1 MRHKFLKFLPS
12 FILIVIAIGIWFS
25 QNWYKMPK
33 YIGDIKNPT
42 YENIQINWE
51 DGPKTR
57 TSSKP
62 NIIIILVDDLGFNQ
76 ISSYGGGMANGQFKT
91 PNIDKLANDGVLCT
105 NGYSSSPVC
114 SPSRASLL
122 TGRFAT
128 RFGYEFTPTTSSMM
142 KAISVFS
149 KKNGIADGIYYDNR
163 EENIIAIDQMGIP
176 QSEKTIPEMLKP
188 EGYHNIHIGKWHLG
202 HGKDFLPRKH
212 GFDESLRM
220 DQGSLFLPENDKNVI
235 NAKLDFDPI
244 DKVLWGNLP
253 YAVNFNEGP
262 RMNPDGHLTDY
273 LTDEAVKVI
282 EKNKNRPFFLY
293 LAYWAVHS
301 PLQAKKEDY
310 EKLSFIKNHEERVLA
325 SMVMTVDRGV
335 GKIRDVLKE
344 NNMDDNTIIIFTS
357 DNGAPG
363 YIGLPDLN
371 KPYRGWKLTHF
382 EGGVHVPFIVSY
394 PNKIPKGSAYNGR
407 VSNLDIFSTAASL
420 AGIDINRNDLQQI
433 QFDGV
438 NILPYL
444 SGEKEG
450 EPDRVLF
457 NKSGDYSFLIK
468 DGWKLQV
475 DLIQNKKWL
484 YNLNEDPTEQINLIE
499 SDLEKLNELGKILN
513 KKLSEQVKPIWPS
526 LLDWPIFIDK
536 TLDETVIKND
546 EYIFW
551 AN

>member
-1 MRHKFLKFLPS
+1 MRKIFFRLLIV
-12 FILIVIAIGIWFS
+12 FILIVVAIGIWFS

-33 YIGDIKNPT
+33 YISYLKNPT
-42 YENIQINWE
+42 IENVTIEWE
-51 DGPKTR
+51 NGPETR
-57 TSSKP
+57 TNFKP
-62 NIIIILVDDLGFNQ
+62 NIIVVLVDDLGFNQ
-76 ISSYGGGMANGQFKT
+76 ISSYGGGMSNGNFKT
-91 PNIDKLANDGVLCT
+91 PNIDNLANDGVLCT
-105 NGYSSSPVC
+105 NGYSSSPIC

-122 TGRFAT
+122 TGRFPT

-142 KAISVFS
+142 KAISLFS
-149 KKNGIADGIYYDNR
+149 KKNEVADGIYYDNR
-163 EENIIAIDQMGIP
+163 EENIIDIEQMGLP
-176 QSEKTIPEMLKP
+176 QSEKTIAEMLKP

-202 HGKDFLPRKH
+202 HAKDFLPRKH
-212 GFDESLRM
+212 GFDESLRI
-220 DQGSLFLPENDKNVI
+220 DQGSLFLPEDDKNVI
-235 NAKLDFDPI
+235 NAKLEFDPI

-273 LTDEAVKVI
+273 LTNEAVKAI

-310 EKLSFIKNHEERVLA
+310 EKLSFIENHEERVLA
-325 SMVMTVDRGV
+325 SMVLTVDRGV
-335 GKIRDVLKE
+335 GKIRDVLKK
-344 NNMDDNTIIIFTS
+344 NNIDDNTIIIFTS

-382 EGGVHVPFIVSY
+382 EGGVHVPFMVSY
-394 PNKIPKGSAYNGR
+394 PNKIPKGTTYSGR
-407 VSNLDIFSTAASL
+407 VSSLDILSTVASV
-420 AGIDINRNDLQQI
+420 AGVDMNRNDLKEI
-433 QFDGV
+433 EFDGTNV
-438 NILPYL
+438 LPYL
-444 SGEKEG
+444 IGEKEG
-450 EPDRVLF
+450 EPERVLF
-457 NKSGDYSFLIK
+457 NKSGNYSFIIK
-468 DGWKLQV
+468 EGWKLQV
-475 DLIQNKKWL
+475 DLVQNKKWL
-484 YNLNEDPTEQINLIE
+484 YNLNEDPTEQINLIK
-499 SDLEKLNELGKILN
+499 SDLKKLNELEKILN

-536 TLDETVIKND
+536 TLDEKVNKND

>member
-62 NIIIILVDDLGFNQ
+62 NISIILVDDLGFNQ

-444 SGEKEG
+444 SGEKKG

-499 SDLEKLNELGKILN
+499 SYPEKLNELGKILN

>member
-1 MRHKFLKFLPS
+1 MKRKFFKFLLS
-12 FILIVIAIGIWFS
+12 LVLIIVAIGIWFS

-33 YIGDIKNPT
+33 YISNFTNPT
-42 YENIQINWE
+42 YENVAIEWE
-51 DGPKTR
+51 NGPISR
-57 TSSKP
+57 TNSKP
-62 NIIIILVDDLGFNQ
+62 NIIVVLIDDLGFNQ
-76 ISSYGGGMANGQFKT
+76 ISSYGGGMANGKFKT
-91 PNIDKLANDGVLCT
+91 PNIDKLASDGVLCT

-142 KAISVFS
+142 KAVNVFS
-149 KKNGIADGIYYDNR
+149 KKNEVVDGIYHNDR
-163 EENIIAIDQMGIP
+163 SENIIDIEQMGIP
-176 QSEKTIPEMLKP
+176 QSERTIAEMLKP

-202 HGKDFLPRKH
+202 HAKDFLPRRH

-220 DQGSLFLPENDKNVI
+220 DQGSLFLPEYDDDVV
-235 NAKLDFDPI
+235 NAKIDFDPI
-244 DKVLWGNLP
+244 DKLLWGNLP
-253 YAVNFNEGP
+253 YAVNFNEGTRIKP
-262 RMNPDGHLTDY
+262 EGHLTDY
-273 LTDEAVKVI
+273 LTNEAVKAI

-310 EKLSFIKNHEERVLA
+310 EKLSFIENHEERVLA

-335 GKIRDVLKE
+335 GKIRDVLKK
-344 NNMDDNTIIIFTS
+344 NNIDDNTIIIFTS

-363 YIGLPDLN
+363 YIGLPHLN

-382 EGGVHVPFIVSY
+382 EGGIHIPYIVSY
-394 PNKIPKGSAYNGR
+394 PNKIPKGKTYDGR
-407 VSNLDIFSTAASL
+407 VSNLDIFSTVASVADVDL
-420 AGIDINRNDLQQI
+420 NRNDLREI
-433 QFDGV
+433 EFDGV
-438 NILPYL
+438 NIIPYL
-444 SGEKEG
+444 SGENEG
-450 EPDRVLF
+450 EPERILF

-475 DLIQNKKWL
+475 DLVQNKKWL
-484 YNLNEDPTEQINLIE
+484 YNLKRDPTEKINLIE
-499 SDLEKLNELGKILN
+499 SDIEKLNELELILSN
-513 KKLSEQVKPIWPS
+513 KLSEQVKPIWPS

-536 TLDETVIKND
+536 TLDEKVNKTD

>member
-1 MRHKFLKFLPS
+1 MKRKFFKFLLSFL
-12 FILIVIAIGIWFS
+12 LIVVAIGIWFS

-33 YIGDIKNPT
+33 YISNFTNST
-42 YENIQINWE
+42 YENVAIEWE
-51 DGPKTR
+51 NGPISR
-57 TSSKP
+57 TNSKP
-62 NIIIILVDDLGFNQ
+62 NIIVVLIDDLGFNQ
-76 ISSYGGGMANGQFKT
+76 ISSYGGGMANGKFKT
-91 PNIDKLANDGVLCT
+91 PNIDKLASDGVLCT

-142 KAISVFS
+142 KAISIFS
-149 KKNGIADGIYYDNR
+149 KKNEVVDGIYHNDR
-163 EENIIAIDQMGIP
+163 SENIIDIDQMGIP
-176 QSEKTIPEMLKP
+176 QSERTIAEMLKP

-202 HGKDFLPRKH
+202 HAKDFLPRRH
-212 GFDESLRM
+212 GFDESLRI
-220 DQGSLFLPENDKNVI
+220 DQGSLFLPEDDENVI

-310 EKLSFIKNHEERVLA
+310 EKLSFIENHEERVLA

-335 GKIRDVLKE
+335 GKIRDVLKK
-344 NNMDDNTIIIFTS
+344 NKIDDNTIIIFTS

-394 PNKIPKGSAYNGR
+394 PNKISKGKTYKGR
-407 VSNLDIFSTAASL
+407 VSNLDIFSTVASV
-420 AGIDINRNDLQQI
+420 AGVDMTRNDLKDI
-433 QFDGV
+433 AFDGA
-438 NILPYL
+438 NLIPYL
-444 SGEKEG
+444 SGENEG
-450 EPDRVLF
+450 EPERILF

-468 DGWKLQV
+468 EGWKLQV
-475 DLIQNKKWL
+475 DLVQNKKWL
-484 YNLNEDPTEQINLIE
+484 YNLNQDPTEQLNLSE
-499 SDLEKLNELGKILN
+499 SNFTKLNELEEILN
-513 KKLSEQVKPIWPS
+513 NKLSEQVKPIWPS

-536 TLDETVIKND
+536 TLDDKVNKND

>member
-1 MRHKFLKFLPS
+1 MKHKFFKFLLS
-12 FILIVIAIGIWFS
+12 FLLIVVAIGIWFS

-33 YIGDIKNPT
+33 YISNFTNST
-42 YENIQINWE
+42 YENVAIEWE
-51 DGPKTR
+51 NGPISR
-57 TSSKP
+57 TNSKP
-62 NIIIILVDDLGFNQ
+62 NIIVVLIDDLGFNQ
-76 ISSYGGGMANGQFKT
+76 ISSYGGGMANGKFKT
-91 PNIDKLANDGVLCT
+91 PNIDKLASDGVLCT

-142 KAISVFS
+142 KAISIFS
-149 KKNGIADGIYYDNR
+149 KKNEVVDGIYHNDR
-163 EENIIAIDQMGIP
+163 SENIIDIDQMGIP
-176 QSEKTIPEMLKP
+176 QSERTIAEMLKP

-202 HGKDFLPRKH
+202 HAKDFLPRRH
-212 GFDESLRM
+212 GFDESLRI
-220 DQGSLFLPENDKNVI
+220 DQGSLFLPEDDENVI

-310 EKLSFIKNHEERVLA
+310 EKLSFIENHEERVLA

-335 GKIRDVLKE
+335 GKIRDILKK
-344 NNMDDNTIIIFTS
+344 NKIDDNTIIIFTS

-382 EGGVHVPFIVSY
+382 EGGVHVPYIVSY
-394 PNKIPKGSAYNGR
+394 PNKIPKGKTYNGR
-407 VSNLDIFSTAASL
+407 VSNLDIFSTVANV
-420 AGIDINRNDLQQI
+420 AGVDLNRNDLKEI
-433 QFDGV
+433 EFDGV
-438 NILPYL
+438 NLLPYL
-444 SGEKEG
+444 SGENEG
-450 EPDRVLF
+450 EPERILF

-475 DLIQNKKWL
+475 DLVQNKKWL
-484 YNLNEDPTEQINLIE
+484 YNLNEDPTEQLNLSE
-499 SDLEKLNELGKILN
+499 SNFTKLNELEEILN
-513 KKLSEQVKPIWPS
+513 NKLSEQVKPIWPS

-536 TLDETVIKND
+536 TLDDKVNKND

>member
-1 MRHKFLKFLPS
+1 MRQNFFRFLIV
-12 FILIVIAIGIWFS
+12 FILVVVAIGIWFS

-33 YIGDIKNPT
+33 YISNLKNPT
-42 YENIQINWE
+42 IENVTIEWE
-51 DGPKTR
+51 NGPKNR
-57 TSSKP
+57 SISKP
-62 NIIIILVDDLGFNQ
+62 NIIVVLVDDLGFNQ
-76 ISSYGGGMANGQFKT
+76 ISSYGGGMSNGNFKT
-91 PNIDKLANDGVLCT
+91 PNIDNLANDGVLCT
-105 NGYSSSPVC
+105 NGYSSSPIC

-142 KAISVFS
+142 KAISLFS
-149 KKNGIADGIYYDNR
+149 KKNEVADGIYYNKR
-163 EENIIAIDQMGIP
+163 EENIIDIEQMGLP
-176 QSEKTIPEMLKP
+176 QSEKTIAEMLKP

-202 HGKDFLPRKH
+202 HANDFLPRKH
-212 GFDESLRM
+212 GFDESLRI
-220 DQGSLFLPENDKNVI
+220 DQGSLFLPEDDKNVI
-235 NAKLDFDPI
+235 NAKLEFDPI

-273 LTDEAVKVI
+273 LTNEAVKVI

-301 PLQAKKEDY
+301 PLQATKEDY
-310 EKLSFIKNHEERVLA
+310 EKLSFIENHDERVLA

-335 GKIRDVLKE
+335 GKIRDVLKK
-344 NNMDDNTIIIFTS
+344 NNIDDNTIIIFTS

-394 PNKIPKGSAYNGR
+394 PNKIPKGTTYNGR
-407 VSNLDIFSTAASL
+407 VSNLDILSTVASV
-420 AGIDINRNDLQQI
+420 AGVDMNRNDLKEI
-433 QFDGV
+433 EFDGANV
-438 NILPYL
+438 LPYL
-444 SGEKEG
+444 IGENEG
-450 EPDRVLF
+450 EPQRVLF
-457 NKSGDYSFLIK
+457 NKSGNYSFIIK
-468 DGWKLQV
+468 EGWKLQV
-475 DLIQNKKWL
+475 DLVQNKKWL
-484 YNLNEDPTEQINLIE
+484 YNLKEDPTEQINLIK
-499 SDLEKLNELGKILN
+499 SDLEKLNELEKILN

-536 TLDETVIKND
+536 TLDETVNKND

>member
-1 MRHKFLKFLPS
+1 MRHNFLKFLPS

-444 SGEKEG
+444 SGEKKG

-499 SDLEKLNELGKILN
+499 SYPEKLNELGKILN

>member
-1 MRHKFLKFLPS
+1 MKHKFFKFLLS
-12 FILIVIAIGIWFS
+12 FLLIVVAIGIWFS

-33 YIGDIKNPT
+33 YISNFTNST
-42 YENIQINWE
+42 YENVAIEWE
-51 DGPKTR
+51 NGPISR
-57 TSSKP
+57 TNSKP
-62 NIIIILVDDLGFNQ
+62 NIIVVLIDDLGFNQ
-76 ISSYGGGMANGQFKT
+76 ISSYGGGMANGKFKT
-91 PNIDKLANDGVLCT
+91 PNIDKLASDGVLCT

-142 KAISVFS
+142 KAISIFS
-149 KKNGIADGIYYDNR
+149 KKNEVVDGIYHNDR
-163 EENIIAIDQMGIP
+163 SENIIDIDQMGIP
-176 QSEKTIPEMLKP
+176 QSERTIAEMLKP

-202 HGKDFLPRKH
+202 HAKDFLPRRH
-212 GFDESLRM
+212 GFDESLRI
-220 DQGSLFLPENDKNVI
+220 DQGSLFLPEDDENVI

-310 EKLSFIKNHEERVLA
+310 EKLSFIENHEERVLA

-335 GKIRDVLKE
+335 GKIRDILKK
-344 NNMDDNTIIIFTS
+344 NKIDDNTIIIFTS

-382 EGGVHVPFIVSY
+382 EGGVHVPYIVSY
-394 PNKIPKGSAYNGR
+394 PNKIPKGKTYNGR
-407 VSNLDIFSTAASL
+407 VSNLDIFSTVASV
-420 AGIDINRNDLQQI
+420 AGVDMTRNDLKDI
-433 QFDGV
+433 AFDGANLV
-438 NILPYL
+438 PYL
-444 SGEKEG
+444 SGENEG
-450 EPDRVLF
+450 EPERILF

-468 DGWKLQV
+468 EGWKLQV
-475 DLIQNKKWL
+475 DLVQNKKWL
-484 YNLNEDPTEQINLIE
+484 YNLNEDPTEQLNLSE
-499 SDLEKLNELGKILN
+499 SNFTKLNELEEILN
-513 KKLSEQVKPIWPS
+513 NKLSEQVKPIWPS

-536 TLDETVIKND
+536 TLDDKVNKND

>member
-1 MRHKFLKFLPS
+1 MRQNFFRFLIV
-12 FILIVIAIGIWFS
+12 FILIVVAIGIWFS

-33 YIGDIKNPT
+33 YISNLKNPT
-42 YENIQINWE
+42 IENVTIEWE
-51 DGPKTR
+51 NGPKNR
-57 TSSKP
+57 SISKP
-62 NIIIILVDDLGFNQ
+62 NIIVVLVDDLGFNQ
-76 ISSYGGGMANGQFKT
+76 ISSYGGGMSNGNFKT
-91 PNIDKLANDGVLCT
+91 PNIDNLANDGVLCT
-105 NGYSSSPVC
+105 NGYSSSPIC

-142 KAISVFS
+142 KAISLFS
-149 KKNGIADGIYYDNR
+149 KKNEVADGIYYDKR
-163 EENIIAIDQMGIP
+163 EENIIDIEQMGLP
-176 QSEKTIPEMLKP
+176 QSEKTIAEMLKP

-202 HGKDFLPRKH
+202 HANDFLPRKH
-212 GFDESLRM
+212 GFDESLRI
-220 DQGSLFLPENDKNVI
+220 DQGSLFLPEDDKNVI
-235 NAKLDFDPI
+235 NAKLEFDPI

-273 LTDEAVKVI
+273 LTNEAVKVI

-310 EKLSFIKNHEERVLA
+310 EKLSFIENHDERVLA

-335 GKIRDVLKE
+335 GKIRDVLKK
-344 NNMDDNTIIIFTS
+344 NNIDDNTIIIFTS

-363 YIGLPDLN
+363 YIWLPDLN

-382 EGGVHVPFIVSY
+382 EGGVHVPFMVSY
-394 PNKIPKGSAYNGR
+394 PNKIPKGTTYNGR
-407 VSNLDIFSTAASL
+407 VSNLDILSTVASV
-420 AGIDINRNDLQQI
+420 AGVDMNRNDLKEI
-433 QFDGV
+433 EFDGANV
-438 NILPYL
+438 LPYL
-444 SGEKEG
+444 IGENEG
-450 EPDRVLF
+450 EPQRVLF
-457 NKSGDYSFLIK
+457 NKSGNYSFIIK
-468 DGWKLQV
+468 EGWKLQV
-475 DLIQNKKWL
+475 DLVQNKKWL
-484 YNLNEDPTEQINLIE
+484 YNLKEDPTEQINLIK
-499 SDLEKLNELGKILN
+499 SDLEKLNELEKILN

-536 TLDETVIKND
+536 TLDETVNKND

>member
-1 MRHKFLKFLPS
+1 MKRKFYKFLLS
-12 FILIVIAIGIWFS
+12 FVLIVVAIGIWFS

-33 YIGDIKNPT
+33 YINNFTNPT
-42 YENIQINWE
+42 YENVAIEWE
-51 DGPKTR
+51 NGPISR
-57 TSSKP
+57 TNSKP
-62 NIIIILVDDLGFNQ
+62 NIIVVLVDDLGFNQ
-76 ISSYGGGMANGQFKT
+76 ISSYGGGMANGKFKT
-91 PNIDKLANDGVLCT
+91 PNIDKLASDGVLCT

-142 KAISVFS
+142 KAINIFS
-149 KKNGIADGIYYDNR
+149 KKNEVVDGIYHNDR
-163 EENIIAIDQMGIP
+163 SENIIDIEQMGIP
-176 QSEKTIPEMLKP
+176 QSERTIAEMLKP

-202 HGKDFLPRKH
+202 HAKDFLPRRH

-220 DQGSLFLPENDKNVI
+220 DQGSLFLPEDDDDVV
-235 NAKLDFDPI
+235 NAKIDFDPI
-244 DKVLWGNLP
+244 DKLLWGNLP
-253 YAVNFNEGP
+253 YAVNFNEGTRIKP
-262 RMNPDGHLTDY
+262 EGHLTDY
-273 LTDEAVKVI
+273 LTNEAVKAI

-310 EKLSFIKNHEERVLA
+310 EKLSFIENHEERVLA

-335 GKIRDVLKE
+335 GKIRDVLKK
-344 NNMDDNTIIIFTS
+344 NNIDDNTIIIFTS

-382 EGGVHVPFIVSY
+382 EGGVHIPYIVSY
-394 PNKIPKGSAYNGR
+394 PNKIPKGKIYDGR
-407 VSNLDIFSTAASL
+407 VSNLDIFSTVASV
-420 AGIDINRNDLQQI
+420 AGVDLNRNDLRDI
-433 QFDGV
+433 KFDGV

-444 SGEKEG
+444 SGGNEG
-450 EPDRVLF
+450 EPERILF

-475 DLIQNKKWL
+475 DLVQNKKWL
-484 YNLNEDPTEQINLIE
+484 YNLKRDPTEKINLIE
-499 SDLEKLNELGKILN
+499 SDIEKLNELELILSN
-513 KKLSEQVKPIWPS
+513 KLSEQVKPIWPS

-536 TLDETVIKND
+536 TLDEKVNKTD

>member
-1 MRHKFLKFLPS
+1 MKRKFFKFLLSFL
-12 FILIVIAIGIWFS
+12 LIVVAIGIWFS

-33 YIGDIKNPT
+33 YISNFTNST
-42 YENIQINWE
+42 YENVAIEWE
-51 DGPKTR
+51 NGPISR
-57 TSSKP
+57 TNSKP
-62 NIIIILVDDLGFNQ
+62 NIIVVLIDDLGFNQ
-76 ISSYGGGMANGQFKT
+76 ISSYGGGMANGKFKT
-91 PNIDKLANDGVLCT
+91 PNIDKLASDGVLCT

-142 KAISVFS
+142 KAVNIFS
-149 KKNGIADGIYYDNR
+149 KKNEVVDGIYHNDR
-163 EENIIAIDQMGIP
+163 SENIIDIDQMGIP
-176 QSEKTIPEMLKP
+176 QSERTIAEMLKP
-188 EGYHNIHIGKWHLG
+188 VGYHNIHIGKWHLG
-202 HGKDFLPRKH
+202 HAKDFLPRRH

-220 DQGSLFLPENDKNVI
+220 DQGSLFLPEDDDNVV
-235 NAKLDFDPI
+235 NAKIDFDPI
-244 DKVLWGNLP
+244 DKLLWGNLP

-262 RMNPDGHLTDY
+262 RIKPDGHLTDY

-310 EKLSFIKNHEERVLA
+310 EKLSFIENHEERVLA

-335 GKIRDVLKE
+335 GKIRDVLKK
-344 NNMDDNTIIIFTS
+344 NKIDDNTIIIFTS

-394 PNKIPKGSAYNGR
+394 PNKISKGKTYKGR
-407 VSNLDIFSTAASL
+407 VSNLDIFSTVASV
-420 AGIDINRNDLQQI
+420 AGVDMTRNDLKDI
-433 QFDGV
+433 AFDGA
-438 NILPYL
+438 NLIPYL
-444 SGEKEG
+444 SGENEG
-450 EPDRVLF
+450 EPERILF

-468 DGWKLQV
+468 EGWKLQV
-475 DLIQNKKWL
+475 DLVQNKKWL
-484 YNLNEDPTEQINLIE
+484 YNLNQDPTEQLNLSE
-499 SDLEKLNELGKILN
+499 SNFTKLNELEEILN
-513 KKLSEQVKPIWPS
+513 NKLSEQVKPIWPS

-536 TLDETVIKND
+536 TLDDKVNKND

>member
-1 MRHKFLKFLPS
+1 MKHKFFKFLLS
-12 FILIVIAIGIWFS
+12 FLLIVVAIGIWFS

-33 YIGDIKNPT
+33 YISNFTNST
-42 YENIQINWE
+42 YENVAIEWE
-51 DGPKTR
+51 NGPISR
-57 TSSKP
+57 TNSKP
-62 NIIIILVDDLGFNQ
+62 NIIVVLIDDLGFNQ
-76 ISSYGGGMANGQFKT
+76 ISSYGGGMANGKFKT
-91 PNIDKLANDGVLCT
+91 PNIDKLASDGVLCT

-142 KAISVFS
+142 KAISIFS
-149 KKNGIADGIYYDNR
+149 KKNEVVDGIYHNDR
-163 EENIIAIDQMGIP
+163 SENIIDIDQMGIP
-176 QSEKTIPEMLKP
+176 QSERTIAEMLKP

-202 HGKDFLPRKH
+202 HAKDFLPRRH
-212 GFDESLRM
+212 GFDESLRI
-220 DQGSLFLPENDKNVI
+220 DQGSLFLPEDDENVI

-310 EKLSFIKNHEERVLA
+310 EKLSFIENHEERVLA

-335 GKIRDVLKE
+335 GKIRDVLKK
-344 NNMDDNTIIIFTS
+344 NKIDDNTIIIFTS

-382 EGGVHVPFIVSY
+382 EGGVHVPYIVSY
-394 PNKIPKGSAYNGR
+394 PNKIPKGKTYNGR
-407 VSNLDIFSTAASL
+407 VSNLDIFSTVASV
-420 AGIDINRNDLQQI
+420 AGVDMTRNDLKDI
-433 QFDGV
+433 AFDGA
-438 NILPYL
+438 NLIPYL
-444 SGEKEG
+444 SGENEG
-450 EPDRVLF
+450 EPERILF

-468 DGWKLQV
+468 EGWKLQV
-475 DLIQNKKWL
+475 DLVQNKKWL
-484 YNLNEDPTEQINLIE
+484 YNLNEDPTEQLNLSE
-499 SDLEKLNELGKILN
+499 SNFTKLNELEEILN
-513 KKLSEQVKPIWPS
+513 NKLSEQVKPIWPS

-536 TLDETVIKND
+536 TLDDKVNKND

>member
-1 MRHKFLKFLPS
+1 MKRKFYKFLLS
-12 FILIVIAIGIWFS
+12 FVLIVVAIGIWFS

-33 YIGDIKNPT
+33 YISNFTNPT
-42 YENIQINWE
+42 YENVAIEWE
-51 DGPKTR
+51 NGPISR
-57 TSSKP
+57 TNSKP
-62 NIIIILVDDLGFNQ
+62 NIIVVLVDDLGFNQ
-76 ISSYGGGMANGQFKT
+76 ISSYGGGMANGKFKT
-91 PNIDKLANDGVLCT
+91 PNIDKLASDGVLCT

-142 KAISVFS
+142 KAVNVFS
-149 KKNGIADGIYYDNR
+149 KKNEVVDGIYHNDR
-163 EENIIAIDQMGIP
+163 SENIIDIEQMGIP
-176 QSEKTIPEMLKP
+176 QSERTIAEMLKP
-188 EGYHNIHIGKWHLG
+188 EGYHNIHIGEWHLG
-202 HGKDFLPRKH
+202 HAKDFLPRRH

-220 DQGSLFLPENDKNVI
+220 DQGSLFLPEDDDDVV
-235 NAKLDFDPI
+235 NAKIDFDPI
-244 DKVLWGNLP
+244 DKLLWGNLP
-253 YAVNFNEGP
+253 YAVNFNEGTRIKP
-262 RMNPDGHLTDY
+262 EGHLTDY
-273 LTDEAVKVI
+273 LTNEAVKAI

-310 EKLSFIKNHEERVLA
+310 EKLSFIENHEERVLA

-335 GKIRDVLKE
+335 GKIRDVLKK
-344 NNMDDNTIIIFTS
+344 NNIDDNTIIIFTS

-382 EGGVHVPFIVSY
+382 EGGVHIPYIVSY
-394 PNKIPKGSAYNGR
+394 PNKIPKGKIYDGR
-407 VSNLDIFSTAASL
+407 VSNLDIFSTVASV
-420 AGIDINRNDLQQI
+420 AGVDLNRNDLRDI
-433 QFDGV
+433 KFDGV

-444 SGEKEG
+444 SGGNEG
-450 EPDRVLF
+450 EPERILF

-475 DLIQNKKWL
+475 DLVQNKKWL
-484 YNLNEDPTEQINLIE
+484 YNLNQDPIEKINLIE
-499 SDLEKLNELGKILN
+499 SDIEKLNELELILSN
-513 KKLSEQVKPIWPS
+513 KLSEQVKPIWPS

-536 TLDETVIKND
+536 TLDEKVNKTD

>member
-76 ISSYGGGMANGQFKT
+76 ISSYGGGMAKGQFKT

-344 NNMDDNTIIIFTS
+344 NNMNDNTIIIFTS

-499 SDLEKLNELGKILN
+499 SYPEKLNELGKILN

>member
-1 MRHKFLKFLPS
+1 MMRKLFKFLLIFV
-12 FILIVIAIGIWFS
+12 LIVASIGNWFS

-33 YIGDIKNPT
+33 YIAQIKNPI
-42 YENIQINWE
+42 YENVQINWE

-62 NIIIILVDDLGFNQ
+62 NIIVVLVDDLGFNQ
-76 ISSYGGGMANGQFKT
+76 ISSYGGGMSNGNFKT
-91 PNIDKLANDGVLCT
+91 PNIDNLAKDGVLCT
-105 NGYSSSPVC
+105 NGYSSSPIC

-122 TGRFAT
+122 TGRFPT

-142 KAISVFS
+142 KAISLFS
-149 KKNGIADGIYYDNR
+149 KKNEVADGVYYDKR
-163 EENIIAIDQMGIP
+163 EENIIDIEQMGLP
-176 QSEKTIPEMLKP
+176 QSEKTIAEMLKP

-202 HGKDFLPRKH
+202 HANDFLPRKH
-212 GFDESLRM
+212 GFDESLRI
-220 DQGSLFLPENDKNVI
+220 DQGSLFLPEDDENVI
-235 NAKLDFDPI
+235 NAKLEFDPI

-273 LTDEAVKVI
+273 LTNEAVKVI

-310 EKLSFIKNHEERVLA
+310 EKLSFIENHDERVLA

-335 GKIRDVLKE
+335 GKIRDVLKK
-344 NNMDDNTIIIFTS
+344 NNIDDNTIIIFTS

-394 PNKIPKGSAYNGR
+394 PNKIPKGITYSGR
-407 VSNLDIFSTAASL
+407 VSNLDILSTVASV
-420 AGIDINRNDLQQI
+420 AGVDMDRNDLKEI
-433 QFDGV
+433 EFDGANV
-438 NILPYL
+438 LPYL
-444 SGEKEG
+444 IGENEG
-450 EPDRVLF
+450 EPERVLF
-457 NKSGDYSFLIK
+457 NKSGNYSFIIK
-468 DGWKLQV
+468 EGWKLQV
-475 DLIQNKKWL
+475 DLVQNKKWL
-484 YNLNEDPTEQINLIE
+484 YNLNEDPTEQINLIK
-499 SDLEKLNELGKILN
+499 SDLKKLNELEKILN

-536 TLDETVIKND
+536 TLDEIVNNND

>member
-1 MRHKFLKFLPS
+1 MRQNFFRFLIV
-12 FILIVIAIGIWFS
+12 FILVVVAIGIWFS

-33 YIGDIKNPT
+33 YISNLKNPT
-42 YENIQINWE
+42 IENVTIEWE
-51 DGPKTR
+51 NGPKNR
-57 TSSKP
+57 SISKP
-62 NIIIILVDDLGFNQ
+62 NIIVVLVDDLGFNQ
-76 ISSYGGGMANGQFKT
+76 ISSYGGGMSNGNFKT
-91 PNIDKLANDGVLCT
+91 PNIDNLANDGVLCT
-105 NGYSSSPVC
+105 NGYSSSPIC

-142 KAISVFS
+142 KAISLFS
-149 KKNGIADGIYYDNR
+149 KKNEVADGIYYNKR
-163 EENIIAIDQMGIP
+163 EENIIDIEQMGLP
-176 QSEKTIPEMLKP
+176 QSEKTIAEMLKP

-202 HGKDFLPRKH
+202 HANDFLPRKH
-212 GFDESLRM
+212 GFDESLRI
-220 DQGSLFLPENDKNVI
+220 DQGSLFLPEDDKNVI
-235 NAKLDFDPI
+235 NAKLEFDPI

-273 LTDEAVKVI
+273 LTNEAVKVI

-301 PLQAKKEDY
+301 PLQATKEDY
-310 EKLSFIKNHEERVLA
+310 EKLSFIENHDERVLA

-335 GKIRDVLKE
+335 GKIRDVLKK
-344 NNMDDNTIIIFTS
+344 NNIDDNTIIIFTS

-394 PNKIPKGSAYNGR
+394 PNKIPKGTTYNGR
-407 VSNLDIFSTAASL
+407 VSNLDILSTVASV
-420 AGIDINRNDLQQI
+420 AGVDMNRNDLKEI
-433 QFDGV
+433 EFDGANV
-438 NILPYL
+438 LPYL
-444 SGEKEG
+444 IGENEG
-450 EPDRVLF
+450 EPQRVLF
-457 NKSGDYSFLIK
+457 NKSGNYSFIIK
-468 DGWKLQV
+468 EGWKLQV
-475 DLIQNKKWL
+475 DLVQNKKWL
-484 YNLNEDPTEQINLIE
+484 YNLKEDPTEQVNLIK
-499 SDLEKLNELGKILN
+499 SDLEKLNELEKILN

-536 TLDETVIKND
+536 TLDEIVNKND

>member
-1 MRHKFLKFLPS
+1 MRHKFLKFLLS

-176 QSEKTIPEMLKP
+176 QSEKTIAEMLKP

-344 NNMDDNTIIIFTS
+344 NNMNDNTIIIFTS

-499 SDLEKLNELGKILN
+499 SYPEKLNELGKILN
-513 KKLSEQVKPIWPS
+513 KKISEQVKPIWPS

>member
-1 MRHKFLKFLPS
+1 MRKIFFRLLIV
-12 FILIVIAIGIWFS
+12 FILIVVTIGIWFS

-33 YIGDIKNPT
+33 YISNLKNPT
-42 YENIQINWE
+42 IENVTIEWE
-51 DGPKTR
+51 NGPKTR
-57 TSSKP
+57 TNFKP
-62 NIIIILVDDLGFNQ
+62 NIIVVLVDDLGFNQ
-76 ISSYGGGMANGQFKT
+76 ISSYGGGMSNGNFKT
-91 PNIDKLANDGVLCT
+91 PNIDNLANDGVLCT
-105 NGYSSSPVC
+105 NGYSSSPIC

-122 TGRFAT
+122 TGRFPT

-142 KAISVFS
+142 KAISLFS
-149 KKNGIADGIYYDNR
+149 KKNEVADGIYYDNR
-163 EENIIAIDQMGIP
+163 EDNIIDIEQMGLP
-176 QSEKTIPEMLKP
+176 QSEKTIAEMLKP

-202 HGKDFLPRKH
+202 HAKDFLPRKH
-212 GFDESLRM
+212 GFDESLRI
-220 DQGSLFLPENDKNVI
+220 DQGSLFLPEDDKNVI
-235 NAKLDFDPI
+235 NAKLEFDPI

-273 LTDEAVKVI
+273 LTNEAVKAI
-282 EKNKNRPFFLY
+282 KKNKNRPFFLY

-310 EKLSFIKNHEERVLA
+310 EKLSFIENHDERVLA

-335 GKIRDVLKE
+335 GKIRDVLKK
-344 NNMDDNTIIIFTS
+344 NNIDDNTIIIFTS

-394 PNKIPKGSAYNGR
+394 PNKIPKGTTYNGR
-407 VSNLDIFSTAASL
+407 VSNLDIFSTVASV
-420 AGIDINRNDLQQI
+420 AEVDMNRNDLKEI
-433 QFDGV
+433 KFDGANV
-438 NILPYL
+438 LPYL
-444 SGEKEG
+444 IGENEG
-450 EPDRVLF
+450 EPERVLF
-457 NKSGDYSFLIK
+457 NKSGNYSFIIK
-468 DGWKLQV
+468 EGWKLQV
-475 DLIQNKKWL
+475 DLVQNKKWL
-484 YNLNEDPTEQINLIE
+484 YNLNEDPTEQINLIK
-499 SDLEKLNELGKILN
+499 SDLEKLNELEKILN
-513 KKLSEQVKPIWPS
+513 KKISEQVKPIWPS

-536 TLDETVIKND
+536 TLDETVNKND

>member
-1 MRHKFLKFLPS
+1 MRKNFFKLIIV
-12 FILIVIAIGIWFS
+12 FILISVAIGIWFS

-33 YIGDIKNPT
+33 YISNLKNPT
-42 YENIQINWE
+42 IENVTIEWE
-51 DGPKTR
+51 NGPETR
-57 TSSKP
+57 TNFKP
-62 NIIIILVDDLGFNQ
+62 NIIVVLVDDLGFNQ
-76 ISSYGGGMANGQFKT
+76 ISSYGGGMSNGNFKT
-91 PNIDKLANDGVLCT
+91 PNIDNLAKDGVLCT
-105 NGYSSSPVC
+105 NGYSSSPIC

-142 KAISVFS
+142 KAISLFS
-149 KKNGIADGIYYDNR
+149 KKNEVADGIYYDKR
-163 EENIIAIDQMGIP
+163 EENIIDIEQMGLP
-176 QSEKTIPEMLKP
+176 QSEKTIAEMLKP

-202 HGKDFLPRKH
+202 HSKDFLPRKH
-212 GFDESLRM
+212 GFDESLRI
-220 DQGSLFLPENDKNVI
+220 DQGSLFLPEDDKNVI
-235 NAKLDFDPI
+235 NAKLEFDPI
-244 DKVLWGNLP
+244 DKILWGNLP
-253 YAVNFNEGP
+253 YGVNFNEGP

-273 LTDEAVKVI
+273 LTNEAVKAI

-310 EKLSFIKNHEERVLA
+310 EKLSFIENHEERVLA

-335 GKIRDVLKE
+335 GKIRDVLKK
-344 NNMDDNTIIIFTS
+344 NNIDDNTIIIFTS

-394 PNKIPKGSAYNGR
+394 PNKIPKGTTYSGR
-407 VSNLDIFSTAASL
+407 VSSLDILSTVASV
-420 AGIDINRNDLQQI
+420 AGVDMNRNDLKEI
-433 QFDGV
+433 EFDGTNV
-438 NILPYL
+438 LPYL
-444 SGEKEG
+444 IGEKEG
-450 EPDRVLF
+450 EPERVLF
-457 NKSGDYSFLIK
+457 NKSGNYSFIIK
-468 DGWKLQV
+468 EGWKLQV
-475 DLIQNKKWL
+475 DLVQNKKWL
-484 YNLNEDPTEQINLIE
+484 YNLNEDPTEQINLIK
-499 SDLEKLNELGKILN
+499 SDLKKLNELEKILN

-536 TLDETVIKND
+536 TLDEKVNKND

>member
-1 MRHKFLKFLPS
+1 MRYKFLKFLLS

-344 NNMDDNTIIIFTS
+344 NNMDNNTIIIFTS

-499 SDLEKLNELGKILN
+499 SYPEKLNELGKILN

>member
-1 MRHKFLKFLPS
+1 MMRKLFKFLLIFV
-12 FILIVIAIGIWFS
+12 LIVATIGIWFS

-33 YIGDIKNPT
+33 YIGQIKNPT
-42 YENIQINWE
+42 QKNIPIEWEN
-51 DGPKTR
+51 GPKTR

-62 NIIIILVDDLGFNQ
+62 NIIVVLVDDLGFNQ
-76 ISSYGGGMANGQFKT
+76 ISSYGGGMSNGNFKT
-91 PNIDKLANDGVLCT
+91 PNIDKLASDGVLCT

-142 KAISVFS
+142 KAISLFS
-149 KKNGIADGIYYDNR
+149 KKNEVVDGVYHKDR
-163 EENIIAIDQMGIP
+163 SENIIDIEQMGLP
-176 QSEKTIPEMLKP
+176 QSEKTIAEMLKP

-202 HGKDFLPRKH
+202 HANDFLPRKH

-220 DQGSLFLPENDKNVI
+220 DQGSLFLPEDDENVI
-235 NAKLDFDPI
+235 NAKLEFDPI

-262 RMNPDGHLTDY
+262 RIKPDGHLTDY
-273 LTDEAVKVI
+273 LTNEAVKVI

-310 EKLSFIKNHEERVLA
+310 EKLSFIENHDERVLA

-335 GKIRDVLKE
+335 GKVRDVLKK
-344 NNMDDNTIIIFTS
+344 NNIDDNTIIIFTS

-394 PNKIPKGSAYNGR
+394 PNKIPKGTTYNGR
-407 VSNLDIFSTAASL
+407 VSNLDILSTVASV
-420 AGIDINRNDLQQI
+420 AGVDMNRNDLKDI
-433 QFDGV
+433 AFDGA
-438 NILPYL
+438 NIIPYL
-444 SGEKEG
+444 SGENEG
-450 EPDRVLF
+450 EPERILF
-457 NKSGDYSFLIK
+457 NKSGNYSFIIK
-468 DGWKLQV
+468 EGWKLQV
-475 DLIQNKKWL
+475 DLVQNKKWL
-484 YNLNEDPTEQINLIE
+484 YNLNEDPTEQINLFK
-499 SDLEKLNELGKILN
+499 SDLEKLNELELILSN
-513 KKLSEQVKPIWPS
+513 KLSEQVKPIWPS

-536 TLDETVIKND
+536 TLDEKVNNTD

>member
-1 MRHKFLKFLPS
+1 MKHKFFKFLLS
-12 FILIVIAIGIWFS
+12 FLLIVVAIGIWFS

-33 YIGDIKNPT
+33 YISNFTNST
-42 YENIQINWE
+42 YENVAIEWE
-51 DGPKTR
+51 NGPISR
-57 TSSKP
+57 TNSKP
-62 NIIIILVDDLGFNQ
+62 NIIVVLIDDLGFNQ
-76 ISSYGGGMANGQFKT
+76 ISSYGGGMANGKFKT
-91 PNIDKLANDGVLCT
+91 PNIDKLASDGVLCT

-142 KAISVFS
+142 KAISIFS
-149 KKNGIADGIYYDNR
+149 KKNEVVDGIYHNDR
-163 EENIIAIDQMGIP
+163 SENIIDIDQMGIP
-176 QSEKTIPEMLKP
+176 QSERTIAEMLKP

-202 HGKDFLPRKH
+202 HAKDFLPRRH
-212 GFDESLRM
+212 GFDESLRI
-220 DQGSLFLPENDKNVI
+220 DQGSLFLPEDDENVI

-310 EKLSFIKNHEERVLA
+310 EKLSFIENHEERVLA

-335 GKIRDVLKE
+335 GKIRDILKK
-344 NNMDDNTIIIFTS
+344 NKIDDNTIIIFTS

-382 EGGVHVPFIVSY
+382 EGGVHVPYIVSY
-394 PNKIPKGSAYNGR
+394 PNKIPKGKTYNGR
-407 VSNLDIFSTAASL
+407 VSNLDIFSTVASV
-420 AGIDINRNDLQQI
+420 AGVDMTRNDLKDI
-433 QFDGV
+433 AFDGA
-438 NILPYL
+438 NLIPYL
-444 SGEKEG
+444 SGENEG
-450 EPDRVLF
+450 EPERILF

-468 DGWKLQV
+468 EGWKLQV
-475 DLIQNKKWL
+475 DLVQNKKWL
-484 YNLNEDPTEQINLIE
+484 YNLNEDPTEQLNLSE
-499 SDLEKLNELGKILN
+499 SNFTKLNELEEILN
-513 KKLSEQVKPIWPS
+513 NKLSEQVKPIWPS

-536 TLDETVIKND
+536 TLDDKVNKND

>member
-1 MRHKFLKFLPS
+1 MRKNFFKLIIV
-12 FILIVIAIGIWFS
+12 FILISVAIGIWFS

-33 YIGDIKNPT
+33 YISNLKNPT
-42 YENIQINWE
+42 IENVKIEWE
-51 DGPKTR
+51 NGPETR
-57 TSSKP
+57 TNFKP
-62 NIIIILVDDLGFNQ
+62 NIIVVLVDDLGFNQ
-76 ISSYGGGMANGQFKT
+76 ISSYGGGMSNGNFKT
-91 PNIDKLANDGVLCT
+91 PNIDNLAKDGVLCT
-105 NGYSSSPVC
+105 NGYSSSPIC

-142 KAISVFS
+142 KAISLFS
-149 KKNGIADGIYYDNR
+149 KKNEVADGIYYDKR
-163 EENIIAIDQMGIP
+163 EENIIDIEQMGLP
-176 QSEKTIPEMLKP
+176 QSEKTIAEMLKP

-202 HGKDFLPRKH
+202 HSKDFLPRKH
-212 GFDESLRM
+212 GFDESLRI
-220 DQGSLFLPENDKNVI
+220 DQGSLFLPEDDKNVI
-235 NAKLDFDPI
+235 NAKLEFDPI
-244 DKVLWGNLP
+244 DKILWGNLP
-253 YAVNFNEGP
+253 YGVNFNEGP

-273 LTDEAVKVI
+273 LTNEAVKAI

-310 EKLSFIKNHEERVLA
+310 EKLSFIENHDERVLA

-335 GKIRDVLKE
+335 GKIRDVLKK
-344 NNMDDNTIIIFTS
+344 NNIDDNTIIIFTS

-382 EGGVHVPFIVSY
+382 EGGVHVPFMVSY
-394 PNKIPKGSAYNGR
+394 PNKIPKGTTYSGR
-407 VSNLDIFSTAASL
+407 VSSLDILSTVASV
-420 AGIDINRNDLQQI
+420 AGVDMNRNDLKEI
-433 QFDGV
+433 EFDGTNV
-438 NILPYL
+438 LPYL
-444 SGEKEG
+444 IGEKEG
-450 EPDRVLF
+450 EPERVLF
-457 NKSGDYSFLIK
+457 NKSGNYSFIIK
-468 DGWKLQV
+468 EGWKLQV
-475 DLIQNKKWL
+475 DLVQNKKWL
-484 YNLNEDPTEQINLIE
+484 YNLNEDPTEQINLIK
-499 SDLEKLNELGKILN
+499 SDLKKLNELEKILN

-536 TLDETVIKND
+536 TLDEKVNKND

>member
-1 MRHKFLKFLPS
+1 MKRKFYKFLLS
-12 FILIVIAIGIWFS
+12 FVLIVVAIGIWFS

-33 YIGDIKNPT
+33 YIYNFTNPT
-42 YENIQINWE
+42 YENVAIEWE
-51 DGPKTR
+51 NGPISR
-57 TSSKP
+57 TNSKP
-62 NIIIILVDDLGFNQ
+62 NIIVVLVDDLGFNQ
-76 ISSYGGGMANGQFKT
+76 ISSYGGGMANGKFKT
-91 PNIDKLANDGVLCT
+91 PNIDKLASDGVLCT

-142 KAISVFS
+142 KAVNIFS
-149 KKNGIADGIYYDNR
+149 KKNEVVDGIYHNDR
-163 EENIIAIDQMGIP
+163 SENIIDIEQMGIP
-176 QSEKTIPEMLKP
+176 QSERTIAEMLKP

-202 HGKDFLPRKH
+202 HAKDFLPRRH

-220 DQGSLFLPENDKNVI
+220 DQGSLFLPEDDDDVV
-235 NAKLDFDPI
+235 NAKIDFDPI
-244 DKVLWGNLP
+244 DKLLWGNLP
-253 YAVNFNEGP
+253 YAVNFNEGTRIKP
-262 RMNPDGHLTDY
+262 EGHLTDY
-273 LTDEAVKVI
+273 LTNEAVKAI

-310 EKLSFIKNHEERVLA
+310 EKLSFIENHEERVLA

-335 GKIRDVLKE
+335 GKIRDVLKK
-344 NNMDDNTIIIFTS
+344 NNIDDNTIIIFTS

-382 EGGVHVPFIVSY
+382 EGGVHIPYIVSY
-394 PNKIPKGSAYNGR
+394 PNKIPKGKIYDGR
-407 VSNLDIFSTAASL
+407 VSNLDIFSTVASV
-420 AGIDINRNDLQQI
+420 AGVDLNRNDLREI
-433 QFDGV
+433 KFDGV

-444 SGEKEG
+444 SGENEG
-450 EPDRVLF
+450 EPERILF

-475 DLIQNKKWL
+475 DLVQNKKWL
-484 YNLNEDPTEQINLIE
+484 YNLNQDPIEKINLIE
-499 SDLEKLNELGKILN
+499 SDIEKLNELELILSN
-513 KKLSEQVKPIWPS
+513 KLSEQVKPIWPS

-536 TLDETVIKND
+536 TLDEKVNKTD

>member
-1 MRHKFLKFLPS
+1 MRKNFFKLIIV
-12 FILIVIAIGIWFS
+12 FILISVAIGIWFS

-33 YIGDIKNPT
+33 YISNLKNPT
-42 YENIQINWE
+42 IENVKIEWE
-51 DGPKTR
+51 NGPETR
-57 TSSKP
+57 TNFKP
-62 NIIIILVDDLGFNQ
+62 NIIVVLVDDLGFNQ
-76 ISSYGGGMANGQFKT
+76 ISSYGGGMSNGNFKT
-91 PNIDKLANDGVLCT
+91 PNIDNLAKDGVLCT
-105 NGYSSSPVC
+105 NGYSSSPIC

-142 KAISVFS
+142 KAISLFS
-149 KKNGIADGIYYDNR
+149 KKNEVADGIYYDKR
-163 EENIIAIDQMGIP
+163 EENIIDIEQMGLP
-176 QSEKTIPEMLKP
+176 QSEKTIAEMLKP

-202 HGKDFLPRKH
+202 HAKDFLPRKH
-212 GFDESLRM
+212 GFDESLRI
-220 DQGSLFLPENDKNVI
+220 DQGSLFLPEDDKNVI
-235 NAKLDFDPI
+235 NAKLEFDPI
-244 DKVLWGNLP
+244 DKILWGNLP

-273 LTDEAVKVI
+273 LTNEAVKAI

-310 EKLSFIKNHEERVLA
+310 EKLSFIENHEERVLA

-335 GKIRDVLKE
+335 GKIRDVLKK
-344 NNMDDNTIIIFTS
+344 NNIDDNTIIIFTS

-382 EGGVHVPFIVSY
+382 EGGVHVPFMVSY
-394 PNKIPKGSAYNGR
+394 PNKIPKGTTYSGR
-407 VSNLDIFSTAASL
+407 VSSLDILSTVASV
-420 AGIDINRNDLQQI
+420 AGVDMNRNDLKEI
-433 QFDGV
+433 EFDGTNV
-438 NILPYL
+438 LPYL
-444 SGEKEG
+444 IGEKEG
-450 EPDRVLF
+450 EPERVLF
-457 NKSGDYSFLIK
+457 NKSGNYSFIIK
-468 DGWKLQV
+468 EGWKLQV
-475 DLIQNKKWL
+475 DLVQNKKWL
-484 YNLNEDPTEQINLIE
+484 YNLNEDPTEQINLIK
-499 SDLEKLNELGKILN
+499 SDLKKLNELEKILN

-536 TLDETVIKND
+536 TLDEKVNKND

>member
-1 MRHKFLKFLPS
+1 MKRKFYKFLLS
-12 FILIVIAIGIWFS
+12 FVLIVVAIGIWFS

-33 YIGDIKNPT
+33 YISNFTNPT
-42 YENIQINWE
+42 YENVAIEWE
-51 DGPKTR
+51 NGPISR
-57 TSSKP
+57 TNSKP
-62 NIIIILVDDLGFNQ
+62 NIIVVLVDDLGFNQ
-76 ISSYGGGMANGQFKT
+76 ISSYGGGMANGKFKT
-91 PNIDKLANDGVLCT
+91 PNIDKLASDGVLCT

-142 KAISVFS
+142 KAVNIFS
-149 KKNGIADGIYYDNR
+149 KKNEVVDGIYHNDR
-163 EENIIAIDQMGIP
+163 SENIIDIEQMGIP
-176 QSEKTIPEMLKP
+176 QSERTIAEMLKP

-202 HGKDFLPRKH
+202 HAKDFLPRRH

-220 DQGSLFLPENDKNVI
+220 DQGSLFLPEDDDDVV
-235 NAKLDFDPI
+235 NAKIDFDPI
-244 DKVLWGNLP
+244 DKLLWGNLP
-253 YAVNFNEGP
+253 YAVNFNEGTRIKP
-262 RMNPDGHLTDY
+262 EGHLTDY
-273 LTDEAVKVI
+273 LTNEAVKAI

-335 GKIRDVLKE
+335 GKIRDVLKK
-344 NNMDDNTIIIFTS
+344 NNIDDNTIIIFTS

-382 EGGVHVPFIVSY
+382 EGGVHIPYIVSY
-394 PNKIPKGSAYNGR
+394 PNKIPKGKIYDGR
-407 VSNLDIFSTAASL
+407 VSNLDIFSTVASV
-420 AGIDINRNDLQQI
+420 AGVDLNRNDLREI
-433 QFDGV
+433 KFDGV

-444 SGEKEG
+444 SGANEG
-450 EPDRVLF
+450 EPERILF

-475 DLIQNKKWL
+475 DLVQNKKWL
-484 YNLNEDPTEQINLIE
+484 YNLNQDPIEKINLIE
-499 SDLEKLNELGKILN
+499 SNIEKLNELELILSN
-513 KKLSEQVKPIWPS
+513 KLSEQVKPIWPS

-536 TLDETVIKND
+536 TLDEKVNKTD

>member
-344 NNMDDNTIIIFTS
+344 NNMNDNTIIIFTS

-484 YNLNEDPTEQINLIE
+484 HNLNEDPTEQINLIE
-499 SDLEKLNELGKILN
+499 SYPEKLNELGKILN
-513 KKLSEQVKPIWPS
+513 KKISEQVKPIWPS

>member
-1 MRHKFLKFLPS
+1 MKRKFYKFLLS
-12 FILIVIAIGIWFS
+12 FVLIVVAIGIWFS

-33 YIGDIKNPT
+33 YISNFTNPT
-42 YENIQINWE
+42 YENVAIEWE
-51 DGPKTR
+51 NGPISR
-57 TSSKP
+57 TNSKP
-62 NIIIILVDDLGFNQ
+62 NIIVVLVDDLGFNQ
-76 ISSYGGGMANGQFKT
+76 ISSYGGGMANGKFKT
-91 PNIDKLANDGVLCT
+91 PNIDKLASDGVLCT

-142 KAISVFS
+142 KAVNIFS
-149 KKNGIADGIYYDNR
+149 KKNEVVDGIYHNDR
-163 EENIIAIDQMGIP
+163 SENIIDIEQMGIP
-176 QSEKTIPEMLKP
+176 QSERTIAEMLKP

-202 HGKDFLPRKH
+202 HAKDFLPRRH

-220 DQGSLFLPENDKNVI
+220 DQGSLFLPEDDDDVV
-235 NAKLDFDPI
+235 NAKIDFDPI
-244 DKVLWGNLP
+244 DKLLWGNLP
-253 YAVNFNEGP
+253 YAVNFNEGTRIKP
-262 RMNPDGHLTDY
+262 EGHLTDY
-273 LTDEAVKVI
+273 LTNEAVKAI

-335 GKIRDVLKE
+335 GKIRDVLKK
-344 NNMDDNTIIIFTS
+344 NNIDDNTIIIFTS

-382 EGGVHVPFIVSY
+382 EGGVHIPYIVSY
-394 PNKIPKGSAYNGR
+394 PNKIPKGKIYDGR
-407 VSNLDIFSTAASL
+407 VSNLDIFSTVASV
-420 AGIDINRNDLQQI
+420 AGVDLNRNDLREI
-433 QFDGV
+433 KFDGV

-444 SGEKEG
+444 NGGNEG
-450 EPDRVLF
+450 EPERILF

-475 DLIQNKKWL
+475 DLVQNKKWL
-484 YNLNEDPTEQINLIE
+484 YNLNQDPIEKINLIE
-499 SDLEKLNELGKILN
+499 SDIEKLNELELILSN
-513 KKLSEQVKPIWPS
+513 KLSEQVKPIWPS

-536 TLDETVIKND
+536 TLDEKVNKTD

>member
-1 MRHKFLKFLPS
+1 MRKIFFRLLIV
-12 FILIVIAIGIWFS
+12 FILIVVAIGIWFS

-33 YIGDIKNPT
+33 YISNLKNPT
-42 YENIQINWE
+42 IENVKIEWE
-51 DGPKTR
+51 NGPETR
-57 TSSKP
+57 TNFKP
-62 NIIIILVDDLGFNQ
+62 NIIVVLVDDLGFNQ
-76 ISSYGGGMANGQFKT
+76 ISSYGGGMSNGNFKT
-91 PNIDKLANDGVLCT
+91 PNIDNLASDGVLCT
-105 NGYSSSPVC
+105 NGYSSSPIC

-142 KAISVFS
+142 KAISLFS
-149 KKNGIADGIYYDNR
+149 KKNEVADGIYYDNR
-163 EENIIAIDQMGIP
+163 EENIIDIEQMGLP
-176 QSEKTIPEMLKP
+176 QSEKTIAEMLKP

-202 HGKDFLPRKH
+202 HANDFLPRKH
-212 GFDESLRM
+212 GFDESLRI
-220 DQGSLFLPENDKNVI
+220 DQGSLFLPEDDKNVI
-235 NAKLDFDPI
+235 NAKLEFDPI

-273 LTDEAVKVI
+273 LTNEAVKAI

-310 EKLSFIKNHEERVLA
+310 EKLSFIENHEERVLA

-335 GKIRDVLKE
+335 GKIRDVLKK
-344 NNMDDNTIIIFTS
+344 NNIDDNTIIIFTS

-382 EGGVHVPFIVSY
+382 EGGVHVPFIVSF
-394 PNKIPKGSAYNGR
+394 PNKIPRGTTYNGR
-407 VSNLDIFSTAASL
+407 VSNLDILSTVASV
-420 AGIDINRNDLQQI
+420 AGVDMNRDDLKEI
-433 QFDGV
+433 EFDGA

-444 SGEKEG
+444 IGENEG
-450 EPDRVLF
+450 EPQRVLF
-457 NKSGDYSFLIK
+457 NKSGNYSFIIK
-468 DGWKLQV
+468 EGWKLQV
-475 DLIQNKKWL
+475 DLVQNKKWL
-484 YNLNEDPTEQINLIE
+484 YNLNEDPTEQENLIK
-499 SDLEKLNELGKILN
+499 SDLEKLNELEKILN

-536 TLDETVIKND
+536 TLDETVNKND